1 MTSLIRNINLPTPV
15 FIHATGLLALG
26 LYLTFRPPS
35 ASQKTTFTGSTSTLG
50 IAGLGL
56 ELSYLATSYMPIAEN
71 QFLHASAPV
80 RVILAAVAGVRLLTA
95 RPGECTGELW
105 GILLYDGLGGLLVGW
120 TLGRWDGRIP
130 GY

>member
-1 MTSLIRNINLPTPV
+1 M
-15 FIHATGLLALG
+15 
-26 LYLTFRPPS
+26 
-35 ASQKTTFTGSTSTLG
+35 LG

-56 ELSYLATSYMPIAEN
+56 GLSYLSTSYMPIAEN
-71 QFLHASAPV
+71 QFLHASAPI

-95 RPGECTGELW
+95 TSGECTGELW

-120 TLGRWDGRIP
+120 SLGRWDGRIA